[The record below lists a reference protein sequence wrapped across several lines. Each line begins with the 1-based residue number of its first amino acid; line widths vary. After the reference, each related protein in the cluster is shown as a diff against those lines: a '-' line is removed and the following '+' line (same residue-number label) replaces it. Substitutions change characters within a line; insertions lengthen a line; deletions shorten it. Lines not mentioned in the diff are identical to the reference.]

1 MPISASSRTSDG
13 TLTSVKSLV
22 AQQVEGVG
30 MHRALEQ
37 DQVGHQRVGAFPGD
51 LAGPGEVRP
60 AALFQ
65 QLDVVQRLEIELRR
79 GPHGPQDHVR
89 GLVGPD
95 RGACPR
101 DRGGQQQQPVQLLR
115 RLRELLAEPL
125 ELDLELGVLGPQLGP
140 PGVVGLGEL
149 LGRALPARLGLVQF
163 MLELAAGPVEVEQL
177 VDVQVDA
184 LGPDGVLHRVRVLPY
199 LSPVQHGYASVLV
212 RNSMLASPP
221 RKRYQQYPARRP
233 AVSCRPATRPGG
245 YGGYAATWEG
255 GGECC

>member
-13 TLTSVKSLV
+13 HADQREVL
-22 AQQVEGVG
+22 APEQVEGVG
-30 MHRALEQ
+30 VHRALEQ
-37 DQVGHQRVGAFPGD
+37 HQVGRQRVGALPGD
-51 LAGPGEVRP
+51 LASPREVRP

-65 QLDVVQRLEIELRR
+65 QLDVVQRGEAELRR
-79 GPHGPQDHVR
+79 GTHGPQDRVR
-89 GLVGPD
+89 RVVRPD
-95 RGACPR
+95 RGALPR

-115 RLRELLAEPL
+115 RLRELLAQRL

-149 LGRALPARLGLVQF
+149 LRRAPPPRLGLVQLV
-163 MLELAAGPVEVEQL
+163 LEAAGRPVEVEQL

-184 LGPDGVLHRVRVLPY
+184 LDPDGGLHRVRVLPY

-212 RNSMLASPP
+212 SFAA
-221 RKRYQQYPARRP
+221 Y
-233 AVSCRPATRPGG
+233 RPATKTLPAVPDAVARQFPVARPRRAAG
-245 YGGYAATWEG
+245 YGGYAATGEG